1 MHGSTKI
8 VLHMQLV
15 LVNPAGDVVEKLDK
29 SEVLDEFSSN
39 GLYLTVGEAIA
50 DISLTW
56 KP

>member
-1 MHGSTKI
+1 
-8 VLHMQLV
+8 MQLV
-15 LVNPAGDVVEKLDK
+15 LVNPAGDVIEKLEK
-29 SEVLDEFSSN
+29 SEVLDEFRSN